1 VGGWKGREGGF
12 LRDIRERER
21 ERERMD
27 DANKCSFIVMMNET
41 YDKSHEIAEH

>member
-1 VGGWKGREGGF
+1 LEGKGRGF
-12 LRDIRERER
+12 LERYSR

-27 DANKCSFIVMMNET
+27 DANKCSFVVMMNET

>member
-1 VGGWKGREGGF
+1 MVGREGKGRGF
-12 LRDIRERER
+12 LERYSRER